1 MSPCMTGLKEKRKE
15 DALLKN
21 KKNTNKRA
29 HDLDIS
35 DDELDLI
42 GGGASLVEKEAD
54 DQSNE
59 SSDDELDDISQG
71 ASTNDSKNLKN
82 DCNKPNKFHQFKS
95 NHPQYWTHVVTY
107 TEDDPKIVP
116 HFIGGTLPR
125 SDQGDHEYYCS
136 TMLAIFKPWHN
147 GYDLKAKNETWD
159 DAFRQHEFSKR
170 DQIYMKNFNLRYEC
184 NDARDDYSAKLKKNK
199 KNILTGSWATDESL
213 NHLDASADQ
222 YEDYAELEA
231 AYEEALLCIDLKSSY
246 F

>member
-1 MSPCMTGLKEKRKE
+1 MLAYQMFMTTYIGLTYTKMSPCMTGLKEERKE

-82 DCNKPNKFHQFKS
+82 DCNKPNKFH
-95 NHPQYWTHVVTY
+95 
-107 TEDDPKIVP
+107 
-116 HFIGGTLPR
+116 
-125 SDQGDHEYYCS
+125 
-136 TMLAIFKPWHN
+136 
-147 GYDLKAKNETWD
+147 
-159 DAFRQHEFSKR
+159 
-170 DQIYMKNFNLRYEC
+170 
-184 NDARDDYSAKLKKNK
+184 
-199 KNILTGSWATDESL
+199 
-213 NHLDASADQ
+213 
-222 YEDYAELEA
+222 
-231 AYEEALLCIDLKSSY
+231 
-246 F
+246 